1 MLNDTIA
8 AIASGENMSA
18 IAIVRVSGEEAIS
31 IVDRVFSKDLL
42 RVESHTV
49 HYGHI
54 VDNAS
59 NKTLDEV
66 LVSVF
71 RAPKSFTTENV
82 VEINCHGG
90 EFVTRKILSLVLTNG
105 ARLAKPGEFTRRAF
119 LNGRID
125 LTQAEAI
132 QDLLEA
138 RHDDHLQ
145 MAIQSLK
152 GSVSKLLMPLVEQL
166 TQIISNIEVNID
178 YPEYD
183 DVPVLT
189 EEILLP
195 QCNQWLVDIDA
206 LLEKANSGKLIKQGI
221 PTAIVGK
228 PNVGKSSLLNALL
241 EEDKAIVTEIAGTT
255 RDVVEGDI
263 RLKNITLH
271 LMDTAGI
278 RETADE
284 IERIGITKSKE
295 VVDKAGLV
303 IVVLDNS
310 SELTDE
316 DMELL
321 SLTEGKERII
331 VYNKSDL
338 DTKYQGLTISAK
350 EANVQAL
357 IDEINYRY
365 ENHHQLIQ
373 EGTFSNERQ
382 LGLLNQAK
390 QAMLEAKNALEQHI
404 ELDLVAIDL
413 QNVYHA
419 LQEITGNYSKEN
431 LLDEIFSRFCLGK

>member
-18 IAIVRVSGEEAIS
+18 IAIVRISGEEAIS

-42 RVESHTV
+42 QVESHTI
-49 HYGHI
+49 HYGQI
-54 VDNAS
+54 VDNFT
-59 NKTLDEV
+59 NRTLDEV

-90 EFVTRKILSLVLTNG
+90 EFVTKKILSLLLANG
-105 ARLAKPGEFTRRAF
+105 ARLALPGEFTRRAF

-152 GSVSKLLMPLVEQL
+152 GGVSRLLMPLVEQL
-166 TQIISNIEVNID
+166 TQMISNIEVNID

-183 DVPVLT
+183 DVPILT

-195 QCNQWLVDIDA
+195 QCKQWLVDIDA
-206 LLEKANSGKLIKQGI
+206 LLEKANSGQLIKQGI

-295 VVDKAGLV
+295 VVDKAKLV

-310 SELTDE
+310 TELTDE
-316 DMELL
+316 DIELL

-357 IDEINYRY
+357 IDEINSRY
-365 ENHHQLIQ
+365 QTHHQLIQ

-382 LGLLNQAK
+382 LALLNQAK

>member
-18 IAIVRVSGEEAIS
+18 IAIVRISGEEAIS
-31 IVDRVFSKDLL
+31 IVNRVFSKDLL
-42 RVESHTV
+42 QVESHTI
-49 HYGHI
+49 HYGQI
-54 VDNAS
+54 VDNFT
-59 NKTLDEV
+59 NRTLDEV

-90 EFVTRKILSLVLTNG
+90 EFVTKKILSLLLANG
-105 ARLAKPGEFTRRAF
+105 ARLALPGEFTRRAF

-152 GSVSKLLMPLVEQL
+152 GGVSRLLMPLVEQL
-166 TQIISNIEVNID
+166 TQMISNIEVNID

-195 QCNQWLVDIDA
+195 QCKQWLVDIDA
-206 LLEKANSGKLIKQGI
+206 LLEKANSGQLIKQGI

-295 VVDKAGLV
+295 VVDKAKLV

-310 SELTDE
+310 AELTDE
-316 DMELL
+316 DIELL

-357 IDEINYRY
+357 IDEINSRY
-365 ENHHQLIQ
+365 QTHHQLIQ

-382 LGLLNQAK
+382 LALLNQAK